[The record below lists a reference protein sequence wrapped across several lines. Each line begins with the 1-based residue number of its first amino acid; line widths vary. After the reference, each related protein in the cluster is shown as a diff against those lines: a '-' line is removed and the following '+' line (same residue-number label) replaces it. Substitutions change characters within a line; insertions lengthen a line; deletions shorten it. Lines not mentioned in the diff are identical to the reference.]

1 MAVAA
6 IWFFARAGSKE
17 TGALTKQLLLL
28 ATFFLALLGALAS
41 PLPPALANEANYR
54 LNAGDLVRIS
64 VWREEQL
71 DRESLIQPDGMLS
84 FPLAG
89 PIKAAGRT
97 VSEVQAEITALLEPF
112 IPNAL
117 VTVELLEARGNV
129 VYVLG
134 EVNRP
139 GAYQLGSEISVV
151 RAISLAGGLTPF
163 AAKRDIRVVRQTA
176 EGDVDFTVD
185 FRQIESGDDLAA
197 DMTLLAGDRVIVPGG
212 SLF

>member
-1 MAVAA
+1 M
-6 IWFFARAGSKE
+6 
-17 TGALTKQLLLL
+17 
-28 ATFFLALLGALAS
+28 
-41 PLPPALANEANYR
+41 
-54 LNAGDLVRIS
+54 
-64 VWREEQL
+64 
-71 DRESLIQPDGMLS
+71 
-84 FPLAG
+84 
-89 PIKAAGRT
+89 
-97 VSEVQAEITALLEPF
+97 
-112 IPNAL
+112 
-117 VTVELLEARGNV
+117 TVELLEARGNV

-185 FRQIESGDDLAA
+185 FRQIEFGDDLAA